1 MTFYI
6 DITKYLFGLRL
17 CKVKSSMHITQTLFT
32 NKYESF
38 VFRNIVYQYG
48 EHQELHRKQAHNQ
61 DKSDYSSVTLQI
73 FS

>member
-1 MTFYI
+1 MFVSEIVFYF
-6 DITKYLFGLRL
+6 L
-17 CKVKSSMHITQTLFT
+17 TQTACMV
-32 NKYESF
+32 F
-38 VFRNIVYQYG
+38 VPKNIVWEYG